1 MTAGHRSIDHTADLA
16 LEIWADDLPALLVEA
31 ARALIEILT
40 DGATLEPADFRTIDL
55 DAIDDEDR
63 LVRFLNEVIWLA
75 LGQQFLLVDA
85 ELEITP
91 TGLRGRIHGSL
102 DARAVVT
109 EVKSATY
116 HDLKLV
122 RTNDGLRAQIVI
134 DV

>member
-1 MTAGHRSIDHTADLA
+1 MTSGHRSIDHTADLA

-40 DGATLEPADFRTIDL
+40 DGAKLEAIDERTIEL

-63 LVRFLNEVIWLA
+63 LVRWLNEVLWLA
-75 LGQQFLLVDA
+75 LGQQFLVVDA
-85 ELEITP
+85 DLEITP
-91 TGLRGRIHGSL
+91 AGLRGRVRGSL
-102 DARAVVT
+102 DARAIVT

-116 HDLKLV
+116 HDLALT
-122 RTNDGLRAQIVI
+122 RTPTGLRAQVVI

>member
-1 MTAGHRSIDHTADLA
+1 MTTGHRSIDHTADLA
-16 LEIWADDLPALLVEA
+16 LEIWAPDLPALLVEA

-40 DGATLEPADFRTIDL
+40 DGAKLEAVEDRTIEL

-63 LVRFLNEVIWLA
+63 LVRFLNEVVWLA

-85 ELEITP
+85 DLELTP
-91 TGLRGRIHGSL
+91 TGLRGRVHGSL
-102 DARAVVT
+102 DARSIVT

-116 HDLKLV
+116 HDLTLT
-122 RTNDGLRAQIVI
+122 RTPEGVRAQVVI

>member
-1 MTAGHRSIDHTADLA
+1 MTSGHRSIDHTADLA
-16 LEIWADDLPALLVEA
+16 LEIWAPDLPALLVEA
-31 ARALIEILT
+31 ARALVEILT
-40 DGATLEPADFRTIDL
+40 DGAKLEAVDERTIEL

-85 ELEITP
+85 ELELTP
-91 TGLRGRIHGSL
+91 TGLRGRIRGSL
-102 DARAVVT
+102 DARAIVT

-116 HDLKLV
+116 HDLRLT
-122 RTNDGLRAQIVI
+122 RTNEGLRAQVVI